1 MSFLDLNILS
11 KKNIDEAKE
20 KQLKKI
26 FESLD
31 PNRLGASKLFNEN
44 IMEEYKITKY
54 EDLFLL
60 FLPTYS
66 MCTTFQYLLT
76 GEKFETFNKIV
87 PQIETYFEQFIL
99 DERLLDK
106 IMQMFIFTFDFI
118 WQNPNKIINKYCK
131 LMYEPSQVDYLE
143 DDESD
148 ECLKELHINSVKAQ
162 DYLLKIAQWIQKQDK
177 FSSHIRSER

>member
-1 MSFLDLNILS
+1 MSFLDLNLLS

-20 KQLKKI
+20 KQLKQI

-87 PQIETYFEQFIL
+87 PQIETYFQQFIL
-99 DERLLDK
+99 DERLLDRNVY
-106 IMQMFIFTFDFI
+106 F
-118 WQNPNKIINKYCK
+118 Y
-131 LMYEPSQVDYLE
+131 
-143 DDESD
+143 
-148 ECLKELHINSVKAQ
+148 
-162 DYLLKIAQWIQKQDK
+162 
-177 FSSHIRSER
+177 R